1 MSGQGGD
8 LSGMTCIVTGAGS
21 GLGAAT
27 AAAFAAASGKVLAI
41 DRSFDTGLADIG
53 GIEAV
58 EADVTDASTPQHIA
72 AGLDR
77 ADVIACFAA
86 ISIGGSL
93 EAVTDEAWAR
103 IYDVN
108 VIGTVRWIR
117 PFLPLMRAAK
127 RGSIITVASQLA
139 LSGGRNNPSYIA
151 SKGAIIS
158 LTRCMALDYAA
169 DNIRANCIVPG
180 AIETPMLERSF
191 SRAPSAGDAR
201 AAALARH
208 PLGRFGR
215 PEEVAEAALFLAS
228 GRSSFTT
235 GSVLPVDGG
244 WLA

>member
-8 LSGMTCIVTGAGS
+8 LSGRTCIVTGAGS

-27 AAAFAAASGKVLAI
+27 AAVFAAAGAHVLAI
-41 DRSFDTGLADIG
+41 DRSFDPHLCDIE
-53 GIEAV
+53 GIETIV
-58 EADVTDASTPQHIA
+58 ADVTDAEAPQRLA
-72 AGLDR
+72 ARLGR
-77 ADVIACFAA
+77 ADVVACFAA

-93 EAVTDEAWAR
+93 ETVADESWTQ
-103 IYDVN
+103 IYNVN
-108 VIGTVRWIR
+108 VVGTVRWIR
-117 PFLPLMRAAK
+117 SFLPLMRASK

-139 LSGGRNNPSYIA
+139 LAGGRNNPSYIA
-151 SKGAIIS
+151 SKGAIVS
-158 LTRCMALDYAA
+158 LTRCMALDYAV

-180 AIETPMLERSF
+180 AIQTPMLERSF
-191 SRAPSAGDAR
+191 SRAASADEAR
-201 AAALARH
+201 VAALARH

-228 GRSSFTT
+228 DRSSFTT